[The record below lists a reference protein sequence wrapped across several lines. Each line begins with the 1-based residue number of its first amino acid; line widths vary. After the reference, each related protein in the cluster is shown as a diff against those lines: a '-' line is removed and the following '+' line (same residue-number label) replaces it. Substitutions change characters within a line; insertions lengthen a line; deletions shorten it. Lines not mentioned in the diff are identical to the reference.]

1 MKRIGI
7 FLLLTFFIIGLS
19 GCTSTNEEDLK
30 EELDKILTNFKEEI
44 QNTEKVV
51 LAVHDDNGE
60 ILGLDG
66 WTYKEKQVI
75 TNQETIAKII
85 NVINK
90 ATLQLIIETN
100 YIGKLIQFYD
110 GNDNLIAEY
119 EGHCLLNEDYSI
131 GINVN
136 NKDFNPLLY
145 LFEQ

>member
-19 GCTSTNEEDLK
+19 GCTSTHKKDLE

-51 LAVHDDNGE
+51 SAVHDDNGE

>member
-7 FLLLTFFIIGLS
+7 FLLITFFIIGLS
-19 GCTSTNEEDLK
+19 GCTNTNEKDLE

-75 TNQETIAKII
+75 TNQETITKII

-136 NKDFNPLLY
+136 NKDFNSLLY

>member
-7 FLLLTFFIIGLS
+7 FLLITFFIIGLS
-19 GCTSTNEEDLK
+19 GCTSTNEKDLK

-44 QNTEKVV
+44 QNTEKVI

-119 EGHCLLNEDYSI
+119 EGHYLLNEDYSI

>member
-66 WTYKEKQVI
+66 WTYKEKQAI

>member
-1 MKRIGI
+1 MKKVG
-7 FLLLTFFIIGLS
+7 LLLAAFIMIGLS
-19 GCTSTNEEDLK
+19 GCTITNEKDTIEEQEKVLSQLK
-30 EELDKILTNFKEEI
+30 EDI
-44 QNTEKVV
+44 QNTKKVI
-51 LAVHDDNGE
+51 LAVHDDNGD
-60 ILGLDG
+60 ISGLDG

-75 TNQETIAKII
+75 TNKETIAKII

-90 ATLQLIIETN
+90 ATLQRVITTN

-110 GNDNLIAEY
+110 ENDNLIAEY
-119 EGHCLLNEDYSI
+119 EGHCLIGQDYSV

>member
-75 TNQETIAKII
+75 TNQETIVKII

-100 YIGKLIQFYD
+100 YIATSIQLYH

-119 EGHCLLNEDYSI
+119 EGHYLLNEDYSI

>member
-7 FLLLTFFIIGLS
+7 FLLITFFIIGLS
-19 GCTSTNEEDLK
+19 GCTNTNEKDLE

-75 TNQETIAKII
+75 TNQETITKII

-119 EGHCLLNEDYSI
+119 ERHCLLNEDYSI

-136 NKDFNPLLY
+136 NKDFNSLLY

>member
-1 MKRIGI
+1 M
-7 FLLLTFFIIGLS
+7 LLTFFIIGLS
-19 GCTSTNEEDLK
+19 GCTSTHKKDLE

>member
-19 GCTSTNEEDLK
+19 GCTSTNKKEEK
-30 EELDKILTNFKEEI
+30 EELDKILINFKEEI
-44 QNTEKVV
+44 QNTEKVI

-66 WTYKEKQVI
+66 WTYKEKQAI